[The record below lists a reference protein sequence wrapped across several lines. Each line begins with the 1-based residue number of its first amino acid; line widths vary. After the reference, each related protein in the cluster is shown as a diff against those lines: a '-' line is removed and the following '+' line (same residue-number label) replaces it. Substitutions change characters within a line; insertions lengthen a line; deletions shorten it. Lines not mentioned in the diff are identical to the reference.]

1 MTSIQFGILL
11 GVVGIGFLA
20 IILSVPWAVEKAVGT
35 RWAQIVGMM
44 DRALM
49 HGGSI
54 DTLSRVIKKDV
65 ADANALAQGA
75 ADISQAFKGRLDTVE
90 SRVAALEEH
99 PLIRPTG
106 GHQRG
111 VR

>member
-1 MTSIQFGILL
+1 MSTPQFLGLL
-11 GVVGIGFLA
+11 FAVLLTIIISVELA
-20 IILSVPWAVEKAVGT
+20 IRV
-35 RWAQIVGMM
+35 RWRTIETMFS
-44 DRALM
+44 RALM

-54 DTLSRVIKKDV
+54 DTLIRHIKEDSAATK
-65 ADANALAQGA
+65 ALAQGA